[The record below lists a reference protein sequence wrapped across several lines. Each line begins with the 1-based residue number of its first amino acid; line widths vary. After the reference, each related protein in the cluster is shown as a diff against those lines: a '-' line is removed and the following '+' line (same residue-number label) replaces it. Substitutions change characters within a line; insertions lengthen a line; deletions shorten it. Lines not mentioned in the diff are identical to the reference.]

1 MESEATKQRQINNA
15 EGEAQAIL
23 MRAQANANAIKVI
36 SEAILNGGPSGKEA
50 VSLNVAEKYI
60 EAWSQIAKEGNTVV
74 VPANL
79 SDVSGMIA
87 QAMSVMK
94 GVNATPGSS
103 SSIKLPS
110 SATDIKIN

>member
-1 MESEATKQRQINNA
+1 
-15 EGEAQAIL
+15 
-23 MRAQANANAIKVI
+23 MRATANANAIKVI
-36 SEAILNGGPSGKEA
+36 SQAILDGGSSGKEA

-94 GVNATPGSS
+94 GVGGQGTTGSS
-103 SSIKLPS
+103 PSIKMPS
-110 SATDIKIN
+110 SAADIKIN